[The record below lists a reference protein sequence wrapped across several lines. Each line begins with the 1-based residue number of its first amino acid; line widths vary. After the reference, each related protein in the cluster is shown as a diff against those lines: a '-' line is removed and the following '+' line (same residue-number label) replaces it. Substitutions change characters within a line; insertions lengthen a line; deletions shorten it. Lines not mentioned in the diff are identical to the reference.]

1 LKTKIVLLIEQ
12 LHMKVIHHRWSGGVD
27 PNALFAMSHNDR
39 RSSLKRAG
47 ARKPAGLP
55 ARGGMSL
62 PRWLAPPRAVDL
74 SCRGGGSR
82 SDLGSEQFSGLIGEV
97 YAAALDPTLWPSVLP
112 KANQFVEG
120 AAALVPQHPTSKDG
134 CGGGE
139 GDDVARPEERNTSEP
154 SALQRS
160 RLIAQHLNRASSIE
174 RECAK
179 AAALE
184 DLFNHFRSAIFLL
197 APTAGILHA
206 NAAGRR
212 MLAQGSVLRSASG
225 RLAATETDAAR
236 ALQNPVEA
244 AIAKPGP
251 DPLGSAFTL
260 RGRDGQRYVGQVL
273 PLSATARRQEVS
285 AIVLVS
291 KVAFE
296 PPPIGQAIAETF
308 DLTAT
313 EVRVLLA
320 SVEWSG
326 VAEVAAA
333 LGVGR
338 ATVKT
343 HLHRLFRKTG
353 TSCQAE
359 LVKLVAGFSRNL
371 VG

>member
-1 LKTKIVLLIEQ
+1 MSYNDQRSFLKPAE
-12 LHMKVIHHRWSGGVD
+12 
-27 PNALFAMSHNDR
+27 
-39 RSSLKRAG
+39 
-47 ARKPAGLP
+47 ARKPVGPP
-55 ARGGMSL
+55 ARGGKAL
-62 PRWLAPPRAVDL
+62 PRRVTPPRAVEL
-74 SCRGGGSR
+74 SCRGGSSR
-82 SDLGSEQFSGLIGEV
+82 SDLGSEQFSGLLGEV
-97 YAAALDPTLWPSVLP
+97 YEAALDPTLWPSVLP

-120 AAALVPQHPTSKDG
+120 VVGPQHPMYKDAH
-134 CGGGE
+134 GGNRR
-139 GDDVARPEERNTSEP
+139 DDVARPAERDTAEA
-154 SALQRS
+154 SAPQRS

-184 DLFNHFRSAIFLL
+184 DLFDHFRSAIFLL
-197 APTAGILHA
+197 APTASILHA
-206 NAAGRR
+206 NVAGRR

-225 RLAATETDAAR
+225 RLVVSEAHGAR
-236 ALQNPVEA
+236 AFQDLVEA
-244 AIAKPGP
+244 VIAKPGP
-251 DPLGSAFTL
+251 NPKGTAFTL

-273 PLSATARRQEVS
+273 SLSATARRREVS

-296 PPPIGQAIAETF
+296 PPPIAQAIAEMF

-320 SVEWSG
+320 CVEWNG
-326 VAEVAAA
+326 VAEAAA
-333 LGVGR
+333 VLGVGR

-359 LVKLVAGFSRNL
+359 LVKLVAGFSTNL